1 MNIIG
6 VRPFNHI
13 GPKQSPEFMTS
24 DFAKQIAEIEKRLW
38 EPIIKDLKRMR
49 PSDAPIL
56 QGDSS
61 TFRRRSSWK
70 PEILLIV
77 TLFGLDRLEPD
88 AGFGTAIWLFLV

>member
-1 MNIIG
+1 MSKASADFLSFFYFINYSLNIIG

-49 PSDAPIL
+49 PSNAPIL
-56 QGDSS
+56 
-61 TFRRRSSWK
+61 
-70 PEILLIV
+70 
-77 TLFGLDRLEPD
+77 
-88 AGFGTAIWLFLV
+88 